1 MLLRSKLSHRYLL
14 RFLALNIFQ
23 SAPGV
28 REEVNRIVKRVYD
41 RAVSLLMEHRE
52 TLDRIARALHLICIA
67 RLRAEGEGSPAV
79 SNARKSHHPLDVY
92 TILGTVCFFHYMI
105 WLAHIVYLHYCGDLK
120 NCALSVEARKK
131 TVYLR
136 DEYSYQ
142 ANILTMI
149 PGVFYV

>member
-1 MLLRSKLSHRYLL
+1 MLLRSKLSLRYLL

-28 REEVNRIVKRVYD
+28 GEEVNRIVKRVYD

-79 SNARKSHHPLDVY
+79 VSTVGELLRLCLFFVRMRFTGAQPRYMVVLDMQDV
-92 TILGTVCFFHYMI
+92 
-105 WLAHIVYLHYCGDLK
+105 
-120 NCALSVEARKK
+120 
-131 TVYLR
+131 
-136 DEYSYQ
+136 
-142 ANILTMI
+142 
-149 PGVFYV
+149 P